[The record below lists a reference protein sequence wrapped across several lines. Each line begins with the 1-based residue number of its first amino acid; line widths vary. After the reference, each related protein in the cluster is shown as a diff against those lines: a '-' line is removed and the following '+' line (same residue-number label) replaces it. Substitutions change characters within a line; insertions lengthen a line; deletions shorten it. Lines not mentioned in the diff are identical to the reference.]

1 MVIAGYSGIGKT
13 FFADHVNGA
22 HDLPCMPYKYYLPPA
37 DKSEFEACK
46 ANPSYMMREEWPG
59 NYIKAISNEMHRYR
73 YLLIPSDKM
82 VLKGL
87 RSLDIPYILAYPQA
101 KAKQVYEARYKGRGN
116 TKDFLDI
123 FIGHWDSFMSS
134 LQGDRMG
141 IPVVLGE
148 NEFLMEKKELLDGI
162 IDEKECQ
169 MEFEI
174 PYEVLQKL
182 EETLSFGGLS
192 VAEYCRR
199 VLIYT
204 VRHPHKAKEIF
215 LKNSEELLPVS
226 DHVAVQD
233 LINRN
238 EGRLQTA
245 KRKMERYEAYYRASG
260 RWAHPV
266 LANEENE
273 ICDGYTTFALAKRFG
288 VPADIVIAPQ
298 GVETCKVVM
307 GRHVEWFGGTY
318 RNITEKRYVW
328 RYEKRRPVIPGD
340 VLTVSTARGDALMRV
355 DEIGY
360 MTRTAAGRH
369 KTVKGFAQ
377 ELSMS

>member
-13 FFADHVNGA
+13 YFAEHVEGA

-37 DKSEFEACK
+37 DESDFEACK

-59 NYIKAISNEMHRYR
+59 NYIKAIANEMHRHR
-73 YLLIPSDKM
+73 YLLIPSDRM
-82 VLKGL
+82 VLEGL
-87 RSLDIPYILAYPQA
+87 HSLDIPYILAYPQA
-101 KAKQVYEARYKGRGN
+101 KAKPVYEARYKGRGN

-123 FIGHWDSFMSS
+123 FIGRWDSFMSS
-134 LQGDRMG
+134 LQGDRNG

-148 NEFLMEKKELLDGI
+148 DEFLMEKKELLDGI

-174 PYEVLQKL
+174 SYELLQKL

-192 VAEYCRR
+192 VEEYCRR
-199 VLIYT
+199 VLIYA
-204 VRHPHKAKEIF
+204 VRHPNKVKEMIF
-215 LKNSEELLPVS
+215 GNSEQVLPVS
-226 DHVAVQD
+226 KHVSVQD

-238 EGRLQTA
+238 EGKLHTA
-245 KRKMERYEAYYRASG
+245 KRKMERYETYYRTTG

-266 LANEENE
+266 LANEVYE

-298 GVETCKVVM
+298 GIETCKVVM
-307 GRHVEWFGGTY
+307 GKHVEVSGGAY
-318 RNITEKRYVW
+318 RSITEKKYVW
-328 RYEKRRPVIPGD
+328 RYENKRPVIPGD
-340 VLTVSTARGDALMRV
+340 VLVVSTARGDALMRV

-360 MTRTAAGRH
+360 MTRDAARRH
-369 KTVKGFAQ
+369 KAVKGFMQGAG
-377 ELSMS
+377 LS